1 MEYSYN
7 KYLCGDG
14 RPTETCIFL
23 KFIAPLYRGAIIYF
37 LNLIIYLCVR
47 ERDHLYASVTCP
59 RCRRNAKQPCD
70 LNNINGYA
78 IESMGLEV
86 LDDATAYAGD
96 AFELADRGTV
106 AEEALE
112 GFQALWVWEGL
123 EVGNGGGTGV
133 EADEAYDLGF
143 SGLGGAVLAGGKEGG
158 ALGEGLAEGGA
169 QGVCVYCLVGLGDV
183 ADGGEGAGGMDV
195 LMPAAI
201 GIGVEVGDGIE
212 GQGCLVDIAQHI
224 VEAGGV
230 FYGFTVEAA
239 TVDGA
244 VAVVLIV
251 DIMGVVGC
259 DARHSL
265 ADGVLTFLD
274 EEVEVV
280 GHEAVGIDAEAGL
293 VGGGVA
299 AIVLLAKA
307 GEDIDELLAVFVVF
321 EDVGLA
327 DALHEDV
334 VYAGMGLYAELARHD
349 V

>member
-1 MEYSYN
+1 M
-7 KYLCGDG
+7 
-14 RPTETCIFL
+14 T
-23 KFIAPLYRGAIIYF
+23 KFF
-37 LNLIIYLCVR
+37 DEKV
-47 ERDHLYASVTCP
+47 V
-59 RCRRNAKQPCD
+59 
-70 LNNINGYA
+70 
-78 IESMGLEV
+78 GLEV
-86 LDDATAYAGD
+86 LNDTAAYAGD
-96 AFELADRGTV
+96 ALELADRGTV

-112 GFQALWVWEGL
+112 GFQALRVWEGL
-123 EVGNGGGTGV
+123 EVCYGGGASV
-133 EADEAYDLGF
+133 KADEANDLGF

-158 ALGEGLAEGGA
+158 ALGEGLTEGGA

-183 ADGGEGAGGMDV
+183 TDGGEGAVGMDV
-195 LMPAAI
+195 LVPAAI

-212 GQGCLVDIAQHI
+212 GQGGLVDIAEH
-224 VEAGGV
+224 VMKAGGV

-259 DARHSL
+259 DARHGL
-265 ADGVLTFLD
+265 ADGVLTLLD

-280 GHEAVGIDAEAGL
+280 GHEAVGVDGEAGL

-307 GEDIDELLAVFVVF
+307 GEDIDELLAVFGVF

-334 VYAGMGLYAELARHD
+334 VYAGMGLLAELSGH
-349 V
+349 

>member
-1 MEYSYN
+1 M
-7 KYLCGDG
+7 
-14 RPTETCIFL
+14 I
-23 KFIAPLYRGAIIYF
+23 
-37 LNLIIYLCVR
+37 
-47 ERDHLYASVTCP
+47 
-59 RCRRNAKQPCD
+59 
-70 LNNINGYA
+70 
-78 IESMGLEV
+78 LEV
-86 LDDATAYAGD
+86 LNDTAAYAGD
-96 AFELADRGTV
+96 AFELADRGAI

-123 EVGNGGGTGV
+123 EVGNGGGASIK
-133 EADEAYDLGF
+133 ADEAYDLGF
-143 SGLGGAVLAGGKEGG
+143 CGLGNAVLAGSQEGG
-158 ALGEGLAEGGA
+158 ALGEGLTEGGT

-183 ADGGEGAGGMDV
+183 ADGREGAVGMDV
-195 LMPAAI
+195 LVPAAI

-212 GQGCLVDIAQHI
+212 GQGGLVDIAQHI

-230 FYGFTVEAA
+230 FYRFTVEAA
-239 TVDGA
+239 TVDSA

-259 DARHSL
+259 DARHGL
-265 ADGVLTFLD
+265 ADGVLALLD

-280 GHEAVGIDAEAGL
+280 GHEAVGVDGEAGL

-334 VYAGMGLYAELARHD
+334 VYAGMGFYAELSRHD

>member
-1 MEYSYN
+1 MRTRISLIYTN
-7 KYLCGDG
+7 
-14 RPTETCIFL
+14 IF
-23 KFIAPLYRGAIIYF
+23 
-37 LNLIIYLCVR
+37 
-47 ERDHLYASVTCP
+47 YAKVV
-59 RCRRNAKQPCD
+59 
-70 LNNINGYA
+70 
-78 IESMGLEV
+78 GLEV
-86 LDDATAYAGD
+86 LDDAAAYAGD
-96 AFELADRGTV
+96 AFELADRGAV

-123 EVGNGGGTGV
+123 EVGNGGGAGV

-143 SGLGGAVLAGGKEGG
+143 CGLGNAVLAGGKEGG
-158 ALGEGLAEGGA
+158 ALGEGLTEGGT

-183 ADGGEGAGGMDV
+183 ADGREGAVGMDV
-195 LMPAAI
+195 LVPAAI
-201 GIGVEVGDGIE
+201 GVGVEVGDGVE
-212 GQGCLVDIAQHI
+212 GQGGLVDIAEHV

>member
-1 MEYSYN
+1 MLPKRRKN
-7 KYLCGDG
+7 
-14 RPTETCIFL
+14 IF
-23 KFIAPLYRGAIIYF
+23 
-37 LNLIIYLCVR
+37 
-47 ERDHLYASVTCP
+47 YAKVV
-59 RCRRNAKQPCD
+59 
-70 LNNINGYA
+70 
-78 IESMGLEV
+78 GLEV

-96 AFELADRGTV
+96 ALELADRGTV

-112 GFQALWVWEGL
+112 GFQTLRVWEGL
-123 EVGNGGGTGV
+123 EVGNGGGASV
-133 EADEAYDLGF
+133 EADEADDLGF

-158 ALGEGLAEGGA
+158 ALGEGLTEGGA

-183 ADGGEGAGGMDV
+183 ADGGEGAVGMDV
-195 LMPAAI
+195 LVPAAI

-212 GQGCLVDIAQHI
+212 GQGGLVDIAEHI

-259 DARHSL
+259 DARHGL
-265 ADGVLTFLD
+265 ADGVLAFLD
-274 EEVEVV
+274 KEVEIV
-280 GHEAVGIDAEAGL
+280 GHEAVGVDGEAGL

-307 GEDIDELLAVFVVF
+307 GEDIDELLAVFAVF

-327 DALHEDV
+327 NALHEDV
-334 VYAGMGLYAELARHD
+334 VYAGMGLYAELS
-349 V
+349 

>member
-1 MEYSYN
+1 MT
-7 KYLCGDG
+7 KFFDG
-14 RPTETCIFL
+14 
-23 KFIAPLYRGAIIYF
+23 K
-37 LNLIIYLCVR
+37 V
-47 ERDHLYASVTCP
+47 V
-59 RCRRNAKQPCD
+59 
-70 LNNINGYA
+70 
-78 IESMGLEV
+78 GLEV
-86 LDDATAYAGD
+86 LDDTAAYAGD
-96 AFELADRGTV
+96 ALELADRGTV

-123 EVGNGGGTGV
+123 EVCYGGGTGV

-183 ADGGEGAGGMDV
+183 ADGREGAVGMDV
-195 LMPAAI
+195 LVPAAI

-212 GQGCLVDIAQHI
+212 GQGGLVDIAEHV

-244 VAVVLIV
+244 IAVVLIV
-251 DIMGVVGC
+251 DIMGVVGG
-259 DARHSL
+259 DARHGL
-265 ADGVLTFLD
+265 TDGVLSLLD

-280 GHEAVGIDAEAGL
+280 GHEAVGVDGEAGL

-299 AIVLLAKA
+299 AIVLLTKA

-327 DALHEDV
+327 NALHEDV
-334 VYAGMGLYAELARHD
+334 VYAGMGLLAELARHD
-349 V
+349 LELRIKN

>member
-1 MEYSYN
+1 M
-7 KYLCGDG
+7 
-14 RPTETCIFL
+14 T
-23 KFIAPLYRGAIIYF
+23 KFFDRK
-37 LNLIIYLCVR
+37 V
-47 ERDHLYASVTCP
+47 V
-59 RCRRNAKQPCD
+59 
-70 LNNINGYA
+70 
-78 IESMGLEV
+78 GLEV
-86 LDDATAYAGD
+86 LNDATAYAGD
-96 AFELADRGTV
+96 ALELADRGAV

-112 GFQALWVWEGL
+112 GFQALRVWEGL
-123 EVGNGGGTGV
+123 EVCYGGGTSV
-133 EADEAYDLGF
+133 EADEAYNLGF

-183 ADGGEGAGGMDV
+183 ADGGEGAVGMDI

-201 GIGVEVGDGIE
+201 GIGVEVGDAIE
-212 GQGCLVDIAQHI
+212 GQGGLVDVAQHV
-224 VEAGGV
+224 VEAGGI
-230 FYGFTVEAA
+230 FYGFTVEAT

-244 VAVVLIV
+244 VAVVLVV

-259 DARHSL
+259 NARHGL
-265 ADGVLTFLD
+265 ADGVLALLD

-280 GHEAVGIDAEAGL
+280 GHEAIGVDGEAGL
-293 VGGGVA
+293 VWGGVA

-334 VYAGMGLYAELARHD
+334 VYAGMGLLAELS
-349 V
+349 